1 MFWKYLIGKITHVL
15 YCCVDIARDTVIKN
29 EATYQTAASAA
40 QEYQVNS

>member
-1 MFWKYLIGKITHVL
+1 MLWNVL
-15 YCCVDIARDTVIKN
+15 LDTTYVLCYCVDIARDTVIKN